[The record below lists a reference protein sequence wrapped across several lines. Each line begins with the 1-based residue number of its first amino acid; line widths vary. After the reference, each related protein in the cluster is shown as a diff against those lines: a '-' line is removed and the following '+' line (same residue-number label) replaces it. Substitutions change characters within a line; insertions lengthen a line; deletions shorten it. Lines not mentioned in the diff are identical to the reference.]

1 MTSGTA
7 VIHLVQDCEMGC
19 FLMGVVIAVVLAM
32 GFGIG
37 LSFLQRSVDMEFKT
51 DAVRL

>member
-1 MTSGTA
+1 
-7 VIHLVQDCEMGC
+7 MGS

-37 LSFLQRSVDMEFKT
+37 LSFLQKSVDMEFKT

>member
-1 MTSGTA
+1 
-7 VIHLVQDCEMGC
+7 
-19 FLMGVVIAVVLAM
+19 M

-37 LSFLQRSVDMEFKT
+37 LSFLQKSVDLEFRT